1 MSLTGRADSL
11 KRSILPWKWKAFHFH
26 GKVENLVKFVKTS
39 FFSARQFESVD
50 EIHEPL
56 AAWLP
61 RRAA

>member
-1 MSLTGRADSL
+1 
-11 KRSILPWKWKAFHFH
+11 LPWKWKAFHFH